1 MVDLKPFRSNQR
13 KAFYWK
19 KIPESRC
26 VRKEIVDMD
35 IFVTSKPMPRNGI
48 GHSASDNLVSL
59 SLFIA

>member
-35 IFVTSKPMPRNGI
+35 IFVTSKPMPRNGM
-48 GHSASDNLVSL
+48 GHSASDN
-59 SLFIA
+59 